1 MVVCAGPHC
10 LPAGGRQPACLAL
23 LKNTCAALRRRA
35 VGLFN
40 PSAGRGMQVQ
50 ELARVQER
58 DMAENIVY
66 EFLPCDYDALVAQG
80 RPTGATKSCA
90 GVKAGTKC
98 EKHLPEERRQGV
110 VLVLPDGAPWRAKAG
125 VRKVLLHRVLCK
137 LRAVGCML
145 PCATNTFPHAAAT
158 SRVCW

>member
-80 RPTGATKSCA
+80 RPTGATKSCT
-90 GVKAGTKC
+90 GVKAGTQC
-98 EKHLPEERRQGV
+98 EKGISLKSGV
-110 VLVLPDGAPWRAKAG
+110 KGWCWCYQTV
-125 VRKVLLHRVLCK
+125 HRGEPKQEFVKFFCTECFASFGL
-137 LRAVGCML
+137 
-145 PCATNTFPHAAAT
+145 
-158 SRVCW
+158 